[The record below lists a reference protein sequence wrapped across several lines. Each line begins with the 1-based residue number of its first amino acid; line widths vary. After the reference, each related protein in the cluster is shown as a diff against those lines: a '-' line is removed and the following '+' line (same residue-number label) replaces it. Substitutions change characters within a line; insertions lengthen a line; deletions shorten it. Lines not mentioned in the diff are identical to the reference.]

1 MAPAFLSNKLQ
12 FDRSLFSLLL
22 FRSTNNFWHAK
33 IPESNAYSNEI
44 HSVSH
49 PLNKFCGSFRARQQ
63 YFVITLKYFFT
74 MINNDNINKYRK

>member
-12 FDRSLFSLLL
+12 FDRSLFYLLL

-33 IPESNAYSNEI
+33 IPESNAYLNEI

-63 YFVITLKYFFT
+63 IFRHHFEVFFH
-74 MINNDNINKYRK
+74 DDQ